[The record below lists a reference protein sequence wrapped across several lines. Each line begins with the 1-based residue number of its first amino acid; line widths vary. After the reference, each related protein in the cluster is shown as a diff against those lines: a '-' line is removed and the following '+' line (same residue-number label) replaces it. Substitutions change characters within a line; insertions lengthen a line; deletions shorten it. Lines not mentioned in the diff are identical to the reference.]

1 MCEDLPNKI
10 LNHVLLSLDA
20 PLNYLLQVAS
30 VAILHDNVNFQVAL
44 IDAAFVKAHYIWV
57 LKVAQ
62 DVYLR
67 DDLLLLFVVHFSIV

>member
-30 VAILHDNVNFQVAL
+30 VAILHDNVNFQVAF
-44 IDAAFVKAHYIWV
+44 IDAAFVKAHYIRV

-67 DDLLLLFVVHFSIV
+67 DNLLLLFVVHFSIV